1 MLNFTLIIFL
11 AYLLGSI
18 STSIWIGKFFYGID
32 IRNEGSKNAGST
44 NTFRVLGIKAGVPVL
59 FIDILKG
66 FLAVRLV
73 YLTNFFVGT
82 DSFFTFSIALGI
94 AAVLGH
100 IFPVYEKFKG
110 GKGVATLLGVV
121 LSIHPPAALLTICV
135 FLIVLLISRYVSL
148 SSIIAGL
155 AFPILL
161 IGVFKTT
168 ALPLIIFSLAIA
180 ILLLVT
186 HQKNIERLLK
196 SEESKA
202 NLFKKKKKRED

>member
-202 NLFKKKKKRED
+202 NLFKKKKKREE